1 MKADDAW
8 RDSREQVHA
17 LREEIARVRRENERL
32 RQIEELFISLR
43 DNMLDAAYRRN
54 LQRDGY
60 DYVSPVIKQITG
72 FSADEFCRFS
82 LHEVITRIHP
92 DDRARVEQ
100 EIARAMTNMSGN
112 FAYRFLGKD
121 NAYHWLADHFTVTK
135 DEHGN
140 PRYLIGIVRDITE
153 QKGIE
158 EDRERLLAELDAT
171 IASIPDGYVIYDAA
185 GNIVRTNAIA
195 EQIVGIPHK
204 DRTVPFQ
211 ERVARL
217 HVHTIE
223 GQPLPFEQLPAY
235 RALRGETVRGMPIVI
250 YQQGRKYWLSASA
263 SPICTPDGRMLGVV
277 MEFADITLLHELQ
290 EQQQVFMHMISHDLR
305 TPLTIIHGHM
315 QLIEDAMQKA
325 GLEEA
330 VRISIQAIRRG
341 IERMTSMIQ
350 DLADMARGEGGQLQ
364 LKLEPVALS
373 SYLPNLFERLATILD
388 IQRVQ
393 TDLPP
398 DLPPVQ
404 ADYNRLDRIMTNLL
418 SNALKYSDPGTP
430 VLLRARRQDGEVVV
444 TLSDVGQG
452 IPPEN
457 MPHLFERFYRGKG
470 ARKAEGIGLGLYITR
485 LLLEA
490 HGGRIWVES
499 AVGKGSTFAFSLPVA
514 AAEKQ

>member
-1 MKADDAW
+1 MKADDAR
-8 RDSREQVHA
+8 RDLREQVHA
-17 LREEIARVRRENERL
+17 LRDEIARVRRENERL
-32 RQIEELFISLR
+32 QQTEELFISLR

-54 LQRDGY
+54 LQQDKY
-60 DYVSPVIKQITG
+60 DYVSPVIEQITG
-72 FSADEFCRFS
+72 FSAEEFCRFT
-82 LHEVITRIHP
+82 LREVIARIHP
-92 DDRARVEQ
+92 DDRALVDQ
-100 EIARAMTNMSGN
+100 EIVRAMTNMSGN
-112 FAYRFLGKD
+112 FAYRFCGKD

-135 DEHGN
+135 DVHGN
-140 PRYLIGIVRDITE
+140 PLYLIGIVRDITE

-158 EDRERLLAELDAT
+158 EDREHLLAALDAT
-171 IASIPDGYVIYDAA
+171 IASIPDGYIIYDTV
-185 GNIVRTNAIA
+185 GNIVRMNAMA
-195 EQIVGIPHK
+195 EQMMGISYE

-211 ERVARL
+211 ERVARQ
-217 HVHTIE
+217 HIYTIE

-235 RALRGETVRGMPIVI
+235 RALHGETVRGMPIVI
-250 YQQGRKYWLSASA
+250 HQQARRYWLSASA
-263 SPICTPDGRMLGVV
+263 SPICMPDGRMLGVV

-290 EQQQVFMHMISHDLR
+290 EQQQVFMHMVSHDLR

-325 GLEEA
+325 GIEEE
-330 VRISIQAIRRG
+330 VRISMQAVRRG
-341 IERMTSMIQ
+341 IERMTGMIQ

-373 SYLPNLFERLATILD
+373 SYLPDLFERLATTLE
-388 IQRVQ
+388 IQRVH

-404 ADYNRLDRIMTNLL
+404 ADYSRLDRIMNNLL

-430 VLLRARRQDGEVVV
+430 VLLRARQQNGEVVV
-444 TLSDVGQG
+444 ALSDVGQG
-452 IPPEN
+452 IPPED
-457 MPHLFERFYRGKG
+457 MPHLFERFYRGKD

-514 AAEKQ
+514 AAENP